1 MLKSTFDKVLLI
13 PAALQDMALEQIEK
27 YLLTQTL
34 KQAEDNV
41 SKSAKQL
48 GLSRMVMRYRMEK
61 YGQ

>member
-1 MLKSTFDKVLLI
+1 MPKSTFDKVLLM

-41 SKSAKQL
+41 SKSARQL
-48 GLSRMVMRYRMEK
+48 DLS
-61 YGQ
+61 